1 MVTTRRQ
8 SLNGT
13 TPTPPETDPFGTPR
27 SAPPSSSGRQLKSAL
42 KMRLDPHFG
51 DATGGQGTP
60 QGAGISRRVRIN
72 SGDNMVHIFQ
82 ASVAT
87 TEDREGDGDDDGG
100 AVSAPRRRRPRPSKP
115 LVIPRGVQAA
125 LMLLAWSAVS
135 SFLIFY
141 NKHIMV
147 TRVPTFPFPLVLPA
161 LSQLGCAA
169 LAWGAG
175 AAGIAPVRP
184 MPPPR
189 VVVSRLVPL
198 AGCFIMCL
206 SLGNYAYL
214 GLSVAFLNILKAFT
228 PAVTLLISAAAGME
242 KLTLAAL
249 LSTLVIAYGTGIA
262 TVSEAATNLAFH
274 WPSFVAFTTSI
285 LFEGTRVVL
294 SARLLGG

>member
-8 SLNGT
+8 SLGGS
-13 TPTPPETDPFGTPR
+13 TPPPSDEEPLGTPPH
-27 SAPPSSSGRQLKSAL
+27 SGAGRQLKSAH
-42 KMRLDPHFG
+42 KMRPDPQFG
-51 DATGGQGTP
+51 DANGGQATP
-60 QGAGISRRVRIN
+60 QGAGIARRVRIN

-82 ASVAT
+82 ASAAT
-87 TEDREGDGDDDGG
+87 AEDCEGDAADDGG
-100 AVSAPRRRRPRPSKP
+100 AVSTQRRRRARGAP
-115 LVIPRGVQAA
+115 LVLPRGAQAV

-147 TRVPTFPFPLVLPA
+147 SRTPAFPFPLLLPA

-169 LAWGAG
+169 LAWAAG
-175 AAGIAPVRP
+175 AAGVAPVRP

-189 VVVSRLVPL
+189 VVLSRLLPL
-198 AGCFIMCL
+198 AACFVMCL

-262 TVSEAATNLAFH
+262 TVSEAATNLSFH
-274 WPSFVAFTTSI
+274 WPSCIAFTTSI